1 MVEPMLKNAKRK
13 AMGHPEP
20 FTETTTSIASG
31 ICQPALVRQY
41 ARQEKVSYLLASNGQ
56 LLFQPSA
63 RKLVKELKTKG
74 LARRGR
80 RSAV

>member
-1 MVEPMLKNAKRK
+1 MVEPMLKNEKRK
-13 AMGHPEP
+13 PMGHPEP

-56 LLFQPSA
+56 LLFQPQGQI
-63 RKLVKELKTKG
+63 LFKTI
-74 LARRGR
+74 
-80 RSAV
+80 